1 MRPKPNTGTQPSTRS
16 LDPGGDRRRGWRPG
30 RRGALLVLATMA
42 SATGAL
48 GCGSDE
54 ETVLIPQQ
62 DATYLVGQLEEVNQ
76 RVSSGACE
84 DVTRGTLVR
93 LEKRVEA
100 LPENLDPNVRDAL
113 GDSIDEL
120 SGMVE
125 TNCEEP
131 TETAPVPETTTPTEP
146 PQTTPTEETEP
157 DEKTDTEESGGD
169 SPDEGGGD
177 GGGGGGGG
185 GNQGGNGGGGG
196 NQGGGGGGGGGNGGA
211 PSGGLRP
218 GSAPGTAR
226 TPPGADPQPPSRP
239 GPGDG
244 RTQADEGRSGPPAA
258 EEPAGTET
266 SR

>member
-1 MRPKPNTGTQPSTRS
+1 MRPKPNTGTQSFARS
-16 LDPGGDRRRGWRPG
+16 PDPGGDRCRGWGAG
-30 RRGALLVLATMA
+30 RRAALFVLAVTA
-42 SATGAL
+42 SAAGVL

-62 DATYLVGQLEEVNQ
+62 DATYLVGQLEEVNR

-113 GDSIDEL
+113 GESIDEL

-146 PQTTPTEETEP
+146 QQTTPTEETEP
-157 DEKTDTEESGGD
+157 DEKTNTDESGGE
-169 SPDEGGGD
+169 SPDE

-185 GNQGGNGGGGG
+185 GDNGDGGDG
-196 NQGGGGGGGGGNGGA
+196 NQGGGGGGGNRGGGGNGGA